1 MIWMAILLGA
11 AGTYVEKLIGFILPA
26 STLDRPI
33 VRSIA
38 GLLPV
43 SLLAALVIVQTFAA
57 GQAVAVDARLAG
69 LAAAIVALVLRA
81 PFLENFGYE
90 KIPVRCHIVLFE
102 IINIL

>member
-1 MIWMAILLGA
+1 MIWMAIMLGA

-81 PFLENFGYE
+81 PFL
-90 KIPVRCHIVLFE
+90 VV
-102 IINIL
+102 ILVAAITAGLLRAAGLAE

>member
-57 GQAVAVDARLAG
+57 GQAVAV
-69 LAAAIVALVLRA
+69 
-81 PFLENFGYE
+81 E
-90 KIPVRCHIVLFE
+90 KRREVR
-102 IINIL
+102 ILGQG